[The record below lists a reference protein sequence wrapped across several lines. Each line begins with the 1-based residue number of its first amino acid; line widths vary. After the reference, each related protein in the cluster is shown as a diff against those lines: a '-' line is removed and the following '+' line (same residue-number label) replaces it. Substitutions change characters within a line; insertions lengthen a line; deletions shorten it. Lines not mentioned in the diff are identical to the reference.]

1 MWSIKRRLHDGI
13 VLKLRE
19 RFHSHRARL
28 FISTMKPPAGCRILD
43 LGGSSGDF
51 LVRLR
56 DLGVEAE
63 FVVADIDPGN
73 ERRALSNGFAYVS
86 LDESAALPFRDGEFD
101 FVICNSVIEHVT
113 LPKKECGA
121 VRSEFF
127 WQSAALGRQRIFA
140 DEIRR
145 ISRQYFVQS
154 PHRNFPI
161 EQHTI
166 LPFVN
171 WLSHNQTLAVLRFT
185 DRWWLRRGV
194 SVDWNLLTTAQMK
207 MLFPESTVIVERV
220 LGMPKSIICYRA
232 ASS

>member
-1 MWSIKRRLHDGI
+1 MRSIKRRLHDAI
-13 VLKLRE
+13 ILKLRE

-28 FISTMKPPAGCRILD
+28 FVSTMKPPAGCRILD

-51 LVRLR
+51 LIRLR
-56 DLGVEAE
+56 DLGVQAQ

-73 ERRALSNGFAYVS
+73 EERAGANGFEYVS
-86 LDESAALPFRDGEFD
+86 LDESAGLPFRDGEFD

-113 LPKKECGA
+113 LPKRECGA
-121 VRSEFF
+121 VRSEGV
-127 WQSAALGRQRIFA
+127 WQSASLNRQKIFA

-154 PHRNFPI
+154 PHRNFPV

-185 DRWWLRRGV
+185 DRWWVRRGV
-194 SVDWNLLTTAQMK
+194 FVDWNLLNTAQMAG
-207 MLFPESTVIVERV
+207 LFPDATVMVERV
-220 LGMPKSIICYRA
+220 LGMPKSIICYRT